1 MALTPTRCKARLR
14 SIEANLLRAIKSA
27 DKRGYTGM
35 LHSKGGLADDPVMKA
50 LTRKRD
56 ALMRK
61 R

>member
-35 LHSKGGLADDPVMKA
+35 LHSKGGWPT
-50 LTRKRD
+50 TR
-56 ALMRK
+56 
-61 R
+61 

>member
-1 MALTPTRCKARLR
+1 MAFTPTRCKARLR

-35 LHSKGGLADDPVMKA
+35 LRSKGALFDDPKVKA
-50 LTRKRD
+50 LMRKRD

-61 R
+61 C